1 MVALLLGRL
10 GPETDSHTRAA
21 SLAGSVRPVTRH
33 VRLREFLVGVEGLA
47 LFRHL
52 VEGDDET
59 AEARIEE
66 VRRIVGTDEESTYGL
81 GTDVPEF
88 DPGAGYAEW
97 SATYDRPGNPLISVE
112 QPVVWGLLDALPVGR
127 ALDAACGT
135 GRHAAHLVERGHD
148 VVGVDGSPEMLELAR
163 ARVPRARFF
172 EGDLRDFPV
181 DDGEFDLAVC
191 ALALAHL
198 DDLRPPVAE
207 LARVVRPGGHVV
219 VSVPHPG
226 LAVTGGQALFQA
238 ADGSLAF
245 VRQHAH
251 LHGAY
256 LDAFAAAGFDVVRC
270 IEPRLGPEEAEGQG
284 MAARFIPEAT
294 QAAFVGLPGALIWQL
309 VRAER
314 S

>member
-1 MVALLLGRL
+1 M
-10 GPETDSHTRAA
+10 P

-52 VEGDDET
+52 VEGDDAT
-59 AEARIEE
+59 AEARIDE
-66 VRRIVGTDEESTYGL
+66 VRRIVGSEEEPTYGL
-81 GTDVPEF
+81 GMDIPEF
-88 DPGAGYAEW
+88 DASAGYAEW

-112 QPVVWGLLDALPVGR
+112 QPVVWALLDALPAGR

-135 GRHAAHLVERGHD
+135 GRHAAHLVERGHH
-148 VVGVDGSPEMLELAR
+148 VIGVDGSPEMLDLAR
-163 ARVPRARFF
+163 AHVPDASFF
-172 EGDLRDFPV
+172 EGDLRQLPV
-181 DDGEFDLAVC
+181 DDDEVDVVVC
-191 ALALAHL
+191 ALALGHL

-207 LARVVRPGGHVV
+207 LGRVVRPGGHVV
-219 VSVPHPG
+219 VSDHHPG

-245 VRQHAH
+245 VRQHSH
-251 LHGAY
+251 LHGEY
-256 LDAFAAAGFDVVRC
+256 LDAFASAGLDVVRC
-270 IEPRLGPEEAEGQG
+270 VEPRLGPEEAAAQG

-294 QAAFVGLPGALIWQL
+294 EAAFVGLPGALIWELARPQ
-309 VRAER
+309 R